1 MANSN
6 VPISPGAGADIASD
20 LVGGVQYQTVKLD
33 GGAAGLSQ
41 PILGTTANGLLSDVS
56 RIQTTV
62 TVQPLSGAQFPIN
75 DGGNSITVDFN
86 GAAQPVSAPANAPVA
101 VQLSNGSTSITAL
114 PVSGNVTSA
123 QGTPAAN
130 SNAWPTKISDGTNT
144 VGITA
149 GALNVN
155 ISSGAGG
162 GAAQVDASTY
172 SAGST
177 DFTPVGGVF
186 NDSITAPASGTAA
199 SARITSFRGVHVNL
213 RTNAGVE
220 IGTSASPVRT
230 DPTGSTTQ
238 PVSIASGNV
247 GQSGA
252 PWAQNITQVAGGT
265 VTAPATGVLPVALNS
280 STGTAITSSAPL
292 VTIHKGQSETRVTK
306 TVSLLASQTAA
317 AIWTPAS
324 GKRFFVRQLVLTIIG
339 SDTLQIFDQTNA
351 AANQIYQGTPP
362 VGGIIVLNFSEPWP
376 SSTANNVL
384 AYTSGGSL
392 TGDVVVYG
400 YEA

>member
-6 VPISPGAGADIASD
+6 ISITPGAGANIAVD
-20 LVGGVQYQTVKLD
+20 TVGGVDYQAVKLD
-33 GGAAGLSQ
+33 GGVAGASQ
-41 PILGTTANGLLSDVS
+41 PILGTTATGLLADVS

-62 TVQPLSGAQFPIN
+62 TVAPLSGAQFPIN

-101 VQLSNGSTSITAL
+101 VQLSNGSSAITAL
-114 PVSGNVTSA
+114 PISGNVTSA
-123 QGTPAAN
+123 QGTAAAN
-130 SNAWPTKISDGTNT
+130 AQAWPIKISDGTNT
-144 VGITA
+144 AGITA

-177 DFTPVGGVF
+177 DFTPVGGVY

-213 RTNAGVE
+213 RTNGGVE
-220 IGTSASPVRT
+220 IGTSGSPVRT

-252 PWAQNITQVAGGT
+252 PWSQNVTQIAGGAIT
-265 VTAPATGVLPVALNS
+265 PPATGILPVALNS
-280 STGTAITSSAPL
+280 STGTALTAATPL
-292 VTIHKGQSETRVTK
+292 VTIQKGQSETRVTK
-306 TVSLLASQTAA
+306 TVALLASQTAA
-317 AIWTPAS
+317 AVWTPAT
-324 GKRFFVRQLVLTIIG
+324 GKKYYVRQMVVTVVG
-339 SDTLQIFDQTNA
+339 SDTLQIFDGTNA
-351 AANQIYQGTPP
+351 AGNQIYQGTPP

-384 AYTSGGSL
+384 GYTSGASL